1 MPRKVI
7 NTMPEDRKE
16 QDTVYTQKDITY
28 SDDTDAAWIKKVR
41 GLTTGIRDTYQLIQ
55 RMDLS
60 WEAT

>member
-28 SDDTDAAWIKKVR
+28 SDDTDAAWIKNPSFPLKIY
-41 GLTTGIRDTYQLIQ
+41 TTHN
-55 RMDLS
+55 
-60 WEAT
+60 